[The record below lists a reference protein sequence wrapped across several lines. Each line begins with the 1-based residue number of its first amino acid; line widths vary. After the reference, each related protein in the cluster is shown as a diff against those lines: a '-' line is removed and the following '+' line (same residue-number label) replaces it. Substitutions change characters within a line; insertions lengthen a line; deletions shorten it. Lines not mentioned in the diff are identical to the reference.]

1 MKQDDLIKQLKKQKI
16 NLTARSIQY
25 YRDEGLIPYGK
36 TPKANG
42 GFVNTYDKMTIERI
56 SWIQRMLKIGFTI
69 QEVKNLLGN
78 DEDYLIDK
86 CGFFIMMMQEA
97 FKFRGSDT
105 ELRLNVTH
113 EGATA
118 MLVPIKHKI

>member
-1 MKQDDLIKQLKKQKI
+1 MKQDELVRQLKKHKI

-25 YRDEGLIPYGK
+25 YRDEGLIPYEK
-36 TPKANG
+36 TPKAHG
-42 GFVNTYDKMTIERI
+42 GFVNTYSKATIERI
-56 SWIQRMLKIGFTI
+56 DWIQRMLTIGFTI
-69 QEVKNLLGN
+69 QEVKNLLVK

-105 ELRLNVTH
+105 ELSLNVTH

-118 MLVPIKHKI
+118 MLVPLKK